1 MSLLSWCVYIV
12 ELLSL
17 EELVQRLEELEISE
31 YRHIIKMN
39 CVYFMLIFSIFF
51 FILKRNF
58 WNSRTFRSQQE
69 LNRNRNE

>member
-31 YRHIIKMN
+31 YR
-39 CVYFMLIFSIFF
+39 
-51 FILKRNF
+51 
-58 WNSRTFRSQQE
+58 Q
-69 LNRNRNE
+69 NENG